1 MTEAP
6 PAIDPTTALTE
17 LRHTLRRNGY
27 HPVPISGAHLSIK
40 AAGKRPLMRGW
51 ETVCATADEAEI
63 GRWAKKQP
71 ECTNTGLLCG
81 GIVGID
87 IDVPVEQPAAA
98 IERLARDI
106 LGDTPLKR
114 IGRAPKLLLVM
125 RATQAFDKI
134 QTPELLLPDGTS
146 MRVEIL
152 ATGQQFVGFGIHPD
166 TQADYVWP
174 DRSPLE
180 VPASDLPVI
189 CAEQCADFIAQAETV
204 LRGLGGQT
212 RAEIKGI
219 ERAGRKAAGLPVGA
233 IAAGVEAA
241 PDRETVASAL
251 AHIPNDDLP
260 YDDWVKVGFA
270 LHAGLGPDGT
280 DLWEGWSAQSAKN
293 DPATTLAKWP
303 SFAAGRSIGVA
314 TLFWMAKQNGWE
326 RPKSARKRT
335 PRPHPS
341 EEMKRDGLPPRD
353 AHDHG
358 PAPAGRPTIRITAG
372 DLPRV
377 VGEGE
382 MAVIKA
388 DLPLYQRGGMVVRP
402 AQSIIT
408 VADGHK
414 INVPRLIQV
423 TRHHIAEAMTI
434 AATWERFDAR
444 AEDWVLTDCPLR
456 IADTY
461 LARDGLWRLPV
472 LTGIISAPTL
482 RADGSL
488 LNQPGYDAA
497 TGLLYDPQGGFFP
510 AIPAH
515 PDRGLALSALR
526 FLRGVIE
533 TFPFV
538 TGADRAVALSGMLT
552 AAIRRSLP
560 SAPLHG
566 FNAPT
571 AGSGKSLLVDIAS
584 MIVSGRPAAVI
595 AQGKTEEEMEK
606 RLGAALIA
614 GDPLISID
622 NCEIGLGGEL
632 LCQVLTQP
640 MLKVRLLGKSLNIE
654 VPSTAAVFATGN
666 NLTMVGDMTRR
677 AIRCTLDAGV
687 ERPELREFDR
697 DPVATVAA
705 TRGDYVAAALTIL
718 RAFHLAGRPQQTTPL
733 GSFTEWSRWV
743 RDGLIWLGE
752 ADPCATMEEVR
763 GADPKLEALTT
774 VIEQWHT
781 HLGSRRVSVKEV
793 IDVATDQAPGLYTRG
808 EFINP
813 EFREALLAVAGDG
826 GAISG
831 RRLGKWLS
839 ANQGRIVNTMRII
852 PDGIVSGISR
862 WRLREN
868 NGGAIESIPPISNI
882 RPFPHQPD

>member
-1 MTEAP
+1 MTDAS
-6 PAIDPTTALTE
+6 PAIALTE

-40 AAGKRPLMRGW
+40 ASGKRPLMRGW
-51 ETVCATADEAEI
+51 ETVCATANEAEI
-63 GRWAKKQP
+63 ERWAKKQP

-81 GIVGID
+81 TIVGID
-87 IDVPVEQPAAA
+87 IDVPLEQPAAE
-98 IERLARDI
+98 IERLARDM
-106 LGDTPLKR
+106 LGETPLKR
-114 IGRAPKLLLVM
+114 IGWAPKLLLVM
-125 RATQAFDKI
+125 RADQPFDKI

-152 ATGQQFVGFGIHPD
+152 ATGQQFVGFGIHPG

-174 DRSPLE
+174 NRSPLE
-180 VPASDLPVI
+180 VQAGDLPTI
-189 CAEQCADFIAQAETV
+189 SAEHCAAFVAQAEAM

-212 RAEIKGI
+212 RAEIKGA
-219 ERAGRKAAGLPVGA
+219 ERAGRKAAGLPMGS
-233 IAAGVEAA
+233 IAAGIDAA
-241 PDRETVASAL
+241 PDRETIASAL
-251 AHIPNDDLP
+251 AHIANDDLP
-260 YDDWVKVGFA
+260 YDEWIKVGFA
-270 LHAGLGPDGT
+270 LHAGLGPDGI

-293 DPATTLAKWP
+293 DPIATADKWP
-303 SFAAGRSIGVA
+303 GFAEGRSIGVG
-314 TLFWMAKQNGWE
+314 TLFWMAQQNGWK
-326 RPKSARKRT
+326 RPKSARKRAL
-335 PRPHPS
+335 RPNPS
-341 EEMKRDGLPPRD
+341 PPPRD
-353 AHDHG
+353 SNHSGPAPADFAG
-358 PAPAGRPTIRITAG
+358 NSNDCRPAPAGRPTIRITAG

-402 AQSIIT
+402 AQSTVT

-414 INVPRLIQV
+414 ISVPRLIQV
-423 TRHHIAEAMTI
+423 TRHHVAEAMTI

-606 RLGAALIA
+606 RLCAALIA

-781 HLGSRRVSVKEV
+781 HLGNRRVSVKEV

-831 RRLGKWLS
+831 KRLGKWLS
-839 ANQGRIVNTMRII
+839 ANQGRIVNAMRIV

-868 NGGAIESIPPISNI
+868 NGEVAGSIPPNL
-882 RPFPHQPD
+882 QPG